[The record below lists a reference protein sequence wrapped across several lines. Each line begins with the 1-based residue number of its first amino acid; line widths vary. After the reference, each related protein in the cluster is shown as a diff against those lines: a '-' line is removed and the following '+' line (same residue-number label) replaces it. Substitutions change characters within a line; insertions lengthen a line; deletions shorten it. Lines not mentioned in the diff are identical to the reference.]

1 MISVSKEILFATKGN
16 NSTSHLPRGVPL
28 WNHGNYILTTLKT
41 MHYPTPAWNCRLP
54 IWTFVICFSSIIS
67 DVCFASQLK
76 GCFYASFRE
85 LILCSLR
92 SMIHSCEVV
101 LLSCR
106 HVGWSSR
113 RKGCHNQY
121 DVADQHLREGQLDHE
136 NRVIS
141 FVSPLS
147 SYLTSWISGRDSCL
161 VGVSCH
167 SPSFGLCLSL
177 HMHLCI
183 VLNSRKLNWGNS
195 QASEIF

>member
-1 MISVSKEILFATKGN
+1 MC
-16 NSTSHLPRGVPL
+16 HLPRGVPL
-28 WNHGNYILTTLKT
+28 WNHGNYLLTTLKT

-67 DVCFASQLK
+67 DLCFASQLK
-76 GCFYASFRE
+76 GCFYVSFRE

-101 LLSCR
+101 LLSCG

-121 DVADQHLREGQLDHE
+121 EVADQHLGEGQLYRED
-136 NRVIS
+136 RVS

-147 SYLTSWISGRDSCL
+147 SYLTPWISGRDSCL

-167 SPSFGLCLSL
+167 SPRLLLVLVESLSTHASCLNFWNL
-177 HMHLCI
+177 EL
-183 VLNSRKLNWGNS
+183 RKVETS
-195 QASEIF
+195 KT